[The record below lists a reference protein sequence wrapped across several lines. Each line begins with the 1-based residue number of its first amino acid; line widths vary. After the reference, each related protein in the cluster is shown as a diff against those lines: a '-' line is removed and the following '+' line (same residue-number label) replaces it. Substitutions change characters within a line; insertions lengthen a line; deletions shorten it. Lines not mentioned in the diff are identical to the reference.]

1 MMIAR
6 VFQPRPGRRLW
17 IGYIGSVLLVLML
30 GLLQT
35 SVFPSFAIVG
45 IRPALVLMSAI
56 TLATISDD
64 TRALYWGFAGGLL
77 VDLLSTTPLGVNALL
92 FTLLVYIVGGQGRRF
107 DRVNPVFPMLAGAA
121 ATVLY
126 YPALIL
132 ALQFLEFNIDWGRQV
147 WDRLPRAVAVNAG
160 ATMLLYPVVRRVER
174 WTYPQSGA
182 RLLGRSVGGYPG

>member
-1 MMIAR
+1 MSVAR
-6 VFQPRPGRRLW
+6 TLQPRRSRRLW
-17 IGYIGSVLLVLML
+17 IGYVASILLVFTL

-56 TLATISDD
+56 TLATISNDA
-64 TRALYWGFAGGLL
+64 RALYWGFAGGLL
-77 VDLLSTTPLGVNALL
+77 IDLLSTTPLGVNALL

-107 DRVNPVFPMLAGAA
+107 DRVNPVFPVLAGVA
-121 ATVLY
+121 ATLLY

-132 ALQFLEFNIDWGRQV
+132 TLQLLEFDIDWGRQV
-147 WDRLPRAVAVNAG
+147 WDRLPRAAAVNAG
-160 ATMLLYPVVRRVER
+160 ASMLLYPVVRRVEL

-182 RLLGRSVGGYPG
+182 RFLGRSVGG